1 MVPLAADAPLALRE
15 LAGGQQVAA
24 RAAVGNPAGGAQGP
38 VGGVEVVH
46 LAAVL
51 LAAVEHGA
59 VLAVQ
64 DGLGGQPREARGH
77 GSGHLVEV
85 VPLAVDAP
93 LAVGHGAVLEV
104 VHRLG
109 LELREAGRHGA
120 GRLVEV
126 VPLAADA
133 PLALI
138 RLAIC
143 RKIKNA
149 VFSFFPMISQ
159 ALSKP
164 IVNVNVTAYTGNAAT
179 GRILPAIIFGRGIRS
194 KAEALIVTASVPIL
208 GSPDAPA
215 TRKKARVGKVV
226 LEPVNV
232 CVNTGLIPRCRN
244 LTAEGLCDRCELR
257 GIVKWRPLGRTIGIC
272 FLLFQ
277 VIVNGKGGRMTLK
290 GT

>member
-1 MVPLAADAPLALRE
+1 MVPLAVDAPLAVGHGAVLEVVHRLGLELREAGRHGAGLLVEVVPLAADAPLALRE

-51 LAAVEHGA
+51 LAPVEHGA

-120 GRLVEV
+120 GLLVEV

-164 IVNVNVTAYTGNAAT
+164 IVNINVTAYTGNAAT

-194 KAEALIVTASVPIL
+194 
-208 GSPDAPA
+208 
-215 TRKKARVGKVV
+215 
-226 LEPVNV
+226 
-232 CVNTGLIPRCRN
+232 
-244 LTAEGLCDRCELR
+244 
-257 GIVKWRPLGRTIGIC
+257 
-272 FLLFQ
+272 
-277 VIVNGKGGRMTLK
+277 
-290 GT
+290 

>member
-1 MVPLAADAPLALRE
+1 M
-15 LAGGQQVAA
+15 
-24 RAAVGNPAGGAQGP
+24 
-38 VGGVEVVH
+38 
-46 LAAVL
+46 
-51 LAAVEHGA
+51 
-59 VLAVQ
+59 
-64 DGLGGQPREARGH
+64 
-77 GSGHLVEV
+77 

-120 GRLVEV
+120 GLLVEV

-164 IVNVNVTAYTGNAAT
+164 IVNINVTAYTGNAAT
-179 GRILPAIIFGRGIRS
+179 ERILPTIIFSRGFRS
-194 KAEALIVTASVPIL
+194 KAKALIVTASVPGL

-215 TRKKARVGKVV
+215 ARKKTRVGKVV

>member
-1 MVPLAADAPLALRE
+1 MVPLAADLLLALRE

-24 RAAVGNPAGGAQGP
+24 RAAVGNPARGDQGA

-64 DGLGGQPREARGH
+64 DGLVAEVGHARGH

-120 GRLVEV
+120 GPLVEV

-133 PLALI
+133 PLAFI
-138 RLAIC
+138 RLSIC
-143 RKIKNA
+143 GNVKNA
-149 VFSFFPMISQ
+149 VFCFFPVI
-159 ALSKP
+159 
-164 IVNVNVTAYTGNAAT
+164 
-179 GRILPAIIFGRGIRS
+179 
-194 KAEALIVTASVPIL
+194 AS
-208 GSPDAPA
+208 
-215 TRKKARVGKVV
+215 
-226 LEPVNV
+226 
-232 CVNTGLIPRCRN
+232 
-244 LTAEGLCDRCELR
+244 
-257 GIVKWRPLGRTIGIC
+257 
-272 FLLFQ
+272 
-277 VIVNGKGGRMTLK
+277 
-290 GT
+290 